1 MHQEIENVG
10 VQLGRRII
18 DVMTKD
24 QLNVHQT
31 QLEIIKFICVSFWPY
46 LFGKQVDNLKTNN
59 AGTFVLLDQNFKFLG
74 RISSEYRQPG
84 SSGEEA
90 DPSLGFQA
98 AVDRQ
103 RTYSYYVVGLIKGAL
118 KNLGTALGG
127 KPVKVSMTD
136 LGANIANSKE
146 AFEVKFEIILP
157 NILE

>member
-1 MHQEIENVG
+1 M
-10 VQLGRRII
+10 
-18 DVMTKD
+18 
-24 QLNVHQT
+24 
-31 QLEIIKFICVSFWPY
+31 SFWPY

-84 SSGEEA
+84 SSDEDA
-90 DPSLGFQA
+90 DPSLGYQA

-103 RTYSYYVVGLIKGAL
+103 RTYSYYVIGLIKGAL

-136 LGANIANSKE
+136 LGANVAVSKE
-146 AFEVKFEIILP
+146 AFEVRFEIILP